1 MGGKENLDSI
11 NMEEQVDFESL
22 YQNSYDRIKREI
34 VSAICEGVE
43 KGLKDGIADGISSG
57 LKDCLGIG
65 FLNVKNAGTKTLEE
79 IMEEAASGIIANKVK
94 NCVKKDT
101 CPALERC
108 IDKSCDKVIEEINKE
123 QEEAADADIRLIR
136 AMHMER
142 ICKEKAKEIK
152 KDIEKKLP
160 QDFISAALF
169 DGMLEAISD
178 CMIEAVGSCTERID
192 KMAQDN
198 KSV

>member
-1 MGGKENLDSI
+1 MEEKENLNSI
-11 NMEEQVDFESL
+11 KEDEQANFEHL
-22 YQNSYDRIKREI
+22 CQNDYDNIKREI

-43 KGLKDGIADGISSG
+43 KGLRDGVPDGISSG
-57 LKDCLGIG
+57 LKDCLCIG
-65 FLNVKNAGTKTLEE
+65 FLNVNDADTKSLES
-79 IMEEAASGIIANKVK
+79 IMEEVASGIIANKVK
-94 NCVKKDT
+94 DCVKKDT
-101 CPALERC
+101 CPALKHYA
-108 IDKSCDKVIEEINKE
+108 DNSCDKVIEEIKRE
-123 QEEAADADIRLIR
+123 QEKTAEADIRLIR

-160 QDFISAALF
+160 QDFISASLF
-169 DGMLEAISD
+169 DGMLEAISE
-178 CMIEAVGSCTERID
+178 CMIEAVSSCTERIG